1 MGYEKK
7 IIKKVADTPLQP
19 GIDEMKRV
27 NVIISSVVENIVIS
41 TQNWQT
47 SNVPG
52 IWQQSCV
59 LKNQN
64 AVTAHFK
71 SEQLLPFWFYTAV
84 IACDNLTVLQ
94 TVQRNWVYS
103 VACGTLQ
110 YKEPMQ
116 WFEIRVGH
124 SPGFGLPSAE
134 IFPWLCKKRRKAILT
149 HIYISRDWP

>member
-7 IIKKVADTPLQP
+7 IIKKVADMLLQP

-27 NVIISSVVENIVIS
+27 NVIISSVVENIVMS

-52 IWQQSCV
+52 IWQQSSV
-59 LKNQN
+59 LKKQN
-64 AVTAHFK
+64 VVTAHFK

-94 TVQRNWVYS
+94 TVQRSRVYS
-103 VACGTLQ
+103 ATYDPLQ
-110 YKEPMQ
+110 YKEPVKS
-116 WFEIRVGH
+116 FEIRVEH
-124 SPGFGLPSAE
+124 SPGFKLPFVE
-134 IFPWLCKKRRKAILT
+134 IFPWLCRKRRKAIFT
-149 HIYISRDWP
+149 HIYISRD